1 MPLSTEEK
9 KKIVELFGLTEKD
22 SGSAFVQID
31 FLTENIRRLTEHLK
45 VNKKDFSS
53 KRGLLNMVSTRRRL
67 LKYVERKNEAQYKD
81 LIGRLGLKK

>member
-9 KKIVELFGLTEKD
+9 KKIVEVFGSSEKD
-22 SGSAFVQID
+22 SGSAFVQIA
-31 FLTENIRRLTEHLK
+31 FLTENIRQLTEHLK

-53 KRGLLNMVSTRRRL
+53 KRGLLNMVSARRRL

>member
-9 KKIVELFGLTEKD
+9 KKIVGAFGLTDKD
-22 SGSAFVQID
+22 SGSAPVQVA
-31 FLTENIRRLTEHLK
+31 FLTENIRQLTEHLK
-45 VNKKDFSS
+45 LNHKDFAS

-67 LKYVERKNEAQYKD
+67 LKYLERKNEAQYKD